1 MQEDGSQMNLRTI
14 DTILDLDVMRVCKFA
29 IEFECYSG
37 TLEFCLRA
45 YFSVQLTTNC
55 AVVI

>member
-14 DTILDLDVMRVCKFA
+14 NTILDFDVMRVCKFA

-37 TLEFCLRA
+37 TLEFCL
-45 YFSVQLTTNC
+45 SGK
-55 AVVI
+55 